1 MALDQVCVCI
11 SACTLPAYWDTVLA
25 IKRLQIC
32 HLCAVWFLRELL
44 NSMYKK
50 RKIGMVCENS
60 VILKELQSGKRNT
73 FLWGKNKFCF
83 FFFFLPDFH
92 LNCWWSAWFKRLVGL
107 SYVWSQGLF
116 YSDLVIHCYHYCSTL
131 FVPKTSRNTKFI
143 SQITY
148 NTWTPA
154 EARKHNKH
162 WGVMA
167 EGNWRVMTIKSSSHL
182 S

>member
-83 FFFFLPDFH
+83 FFFFFCLTFIWTVGDQLDLKIGGTFLCLVTGIVLFWFGDPLLPLLLYFVCSKDF
-92 LNCWWSAWFKRLVGL
+92 
-107 SYVWSQGLF
+107 
-116 YSDLVIHCYHYCSTL
+116 
-131 FVPKTSRNTKFI
+131 
-143 SQITY
+143 
-148 NTWTPA
+148 
-154 EARKHNKH
+154 
-162 WGVMA
+162 
-167 EGNWRVMTIKSSSHL
+167 
-182 S
+182 